1 MGRASKQGNT
11 KSTLQLVEI
20 GFIDFI
26 AEPFDPTQLAE
37 LEQRLLPP
45 VNLP

>member
-26 AEPFDPTQLAE
+26 VEPFDPAQLAE